1 MCPPLLRP
9 RPNFF
14 SLSNVLHH
22 AWVNSAR
29 CVSALCF
36 KREGDKL
43 IKCPECYSA
52 RPSTDQVS
60 YTGILRHY
68 IHFGNTPRFEKCSTC
83 NAVVAAPGDILDC
96 DICLNHRADFLEY
109 LSEQG
114 LTPWTGLE
122 ATIVGISTTRL

>member
-1 MCPPLLRP
+1 MCPPLSRS

-14 SLSNVLHH
+14 SLSNLVYH

-29 CVSALCF
+29 CVSALF
-36 KREGDKL
+36 FEREDDKS

-52 RPSTDQVS
+52 RPRTDHAN

-68 IHFGNTPRFEKCSTC
+68 IHFGNIPRYEKCSAC
-83 NAVVAAPGDILDC
+83 NVVIAAPGDILDC
-96 DICLNHRADFLEY
+96 DICLNHRVEFLEY
-109 LSEQG
+109 LATEG
-114 LTPWTGLE
+114 LAPWTTAE